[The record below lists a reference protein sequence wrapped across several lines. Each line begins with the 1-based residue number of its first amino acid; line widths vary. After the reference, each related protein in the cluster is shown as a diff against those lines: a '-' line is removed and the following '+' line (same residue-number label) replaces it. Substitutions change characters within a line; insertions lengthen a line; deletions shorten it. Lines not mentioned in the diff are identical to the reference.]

1 MAKRTPRHT
10 LIPNANNVRFLT
22 RVLEFVAKGVRDP
35 KALAEVLDCEV
46 RTIHYYTQAGD
57 WLGLIETQESRD
69 PHLTRLGLEFVYA
82 GRQRPKVYA
91 EAIWSTPFVID
102 LMSGQDAL
110 PSADLIAEFIET
122 TVPEMAP
129 TTARRRASAVSIDGR
144 CASV

>member
-46 RTIHYYTQAGD
+46 RTVHYYTQAGD

-91 EAIWSTPFVID
+91 EAIWSIWNIGFPTAQSVLDFYLPVEFGPD
-102 LMSGQDAL
+102 LAAPDHAGTSWTT
-110 PSADLIAEFIET
+110 SA
-122 TVPEMAP
+122 
-129 TTARRRASAVSIDGR
+129 
-144 CASV
+144 